1 MKKLHLIGLICL
13 VMLLSQFHG
22 CRRGLE
28 RVSIEGTVTYQGKP
42 LAGGELTFMP
52 EAGPGCGADIAEDGT
67 YSVPKSYGPM
77 PGKSKVVVK
86 KYDTVTTKGS
96 DGREST
102 QKSQILPKSFQD
114 NPKTIK
120 LERGKNKID
129 FNLDEW

>member
-1 MKKLHLIGLICL
+1 MKILHIIGLISFIT
-13 VMLLSQFHG
+13 LLLLAHG
-22 CRRGLE
+22 CQRGLE

-42 LAGGELTFMP
+42 LADGELTFMP
-52 EAGPGCGADIAEDGT
+52 EAGPGCGADIASDGT

-77 PGKSKVVVK
+77 PGNCKVVVK
-86 KYDTVTTKGS
+86 KYETITTRGS

-102 QKSQILPKSFQD
+102 QSSQILPKNFQD
-114 NPKTIK
+114 NPKTIT